1 MYKRNQDALNRS
13 QNLSME
19 MDSYNEEQNNL
30 LKEQNEFLTN
40 ENLKINKLYEK
51 AMDELKKVPKLKQEI
66 LRLTAELTLK
76 RTEDLNLSKE

>member
-1 MYKRNQDALNRS
+1 
-13 QNLSME
+13 ME

-51 AMDELKKVPKLKQEI
+51 AMDELKKVPKLK
-66 LRLTAELTLK
+66 
-76 RTEDLNLSKE
+76 

>member
-51 AMDELKKVPKLKQEI
+51 AMDELKKVPKLK
-66 LRLTAELTLK
+66 
-76 RTEDLNLSKE
+76 